1 MKFAFELQDLEKTSL
16 EFANKINGYDLK
28 ITSNYN
34 LFSDIPDYGANILIS
49 NNSTMASLFV
59 NASSIS
65 VHV

>member
-49 NNSTMASLFV
+49 NSF
-59 NASSIS
+59 
-65 VHV
+65 